1 MLTRPQVVNVDC
13 NFVYDIERKQ
23 IEAAGGDFVERRART
38 EDELVAACA
47 DATVALLEHAD
58 TPFTARVISALP
70 ACRAIVRYGVGIE
83 SVDQAAA
90 TKCGVVVANAPDF
103 CTEEVSDHAVA
114 LLLASVRRIAFLD
127 RRVHA
132 GGWHGFKFEVP
143 LRRIANLTLG
153 LVGWGRIAQAVA
165 RKMSGFR
172 MRILVSDPFVKS
184 EPAGTGVEFVSLERL
199 LRESDLISLHVPLNP
214 GTKRLIGDKS
224 LELMKPTAFL
234 VNTSRGGVI
243 DQAALVRALEAKRLG
258 GTGLDVFEEEPL
270 PVDHPLRKMEHV
282 TLTPHYAA
290 SSRDS
295 MVHLHH
301 TIADSVEAILRGFLP
316 PFVVNSSVR
325 PRSPLRP
332 WSEFRSSA

>member
-1 MLTRPQVVNVDC
+1 MPPRPQVVNVDC
-13 NFVYDIERKQ
+13 NFDYEIERKQ
-23 IEAAGGDFVERRART
+23 IEAAGGELVLRRART
-38 EDELVAACA
+38 EDELIAACTN
-47 DATVALLEHAD
+47 ATVALLEHAD

-90 TKCGVVVANAPDF
+90 SQCGVVVANAPDF

-127 RRVHA
+127 RRVRA
-132 GGWHGFKFEVP
+132 DGWHGFKFEVP
-143 LRRIANLTLG
+143 LRRTANLTLG
-153 LVGWGRIAQAVA
+153 LVGLGRIAQAVA

-172 MRILVSDPFVKS
+172 MRMLVSDPFVKS
-184 EPAGTGVEFVSLERL
+184 VPSGSGVELVPLEQL
-199 LRESDLISLHVPLNP
+199 LRESDLVSLHVPLNAD
-214 GTKRLIGDKS
+214 TKHMIGEEY
-224 LELMKPTAFL
+224 LGLLKPTAFL

-243 DQAALVRALEAKRLG
+243 DQAALVRALEAKRIG
-258 GTGLDVFEEEPL
+258 GAGLDVFEEEPL
-270 PVDHPLRKMEHV
+270 LADHPLRRMEHV

-290 SSRDS
+290 SSQDS
-295 MVHLHH
+295 MIHLHH

-316 PFVVNSSVR
+316 PFVVNSSVQ

-332 WSEFRSSA
+332 WSEFRASG